1 MSFEKLNALDLR
13 VGKLVQ
19 EVMELRRANAVLQEE
34 LQHAYETKNHQ
45 EERAL
50 AWEEERTQIR
60 DRVEKVLEELDVVE
74 CQNGE
79 LHGAVAGDQS
89 Y

>member
-13 VGKLVQ
+13 VRKLVQ
-19 EVMELRRANAVLQEE
+19 EVIELRRANAVLQEE
-34 LQHAYETKNHQ
+34 LQHAHETKNHQ

-50 AWEEERTQIR
+50 AWEEERSQIR
-60 DRVEKVLEELDVVE
+60 DRVEKVLEELDLVE
-74 CQNGE
+74 CRKGDLQE
-79 LHGAVAGDQS
+79 AVAGDQS

>member
-1 MSFEKLNALDLR
+1 MSFEKLNALDSR
-13 VGKLVQ
+13 VRKLVQ
-19 EVMELRRANAVLQEE
+19 EVVELRRANAVLQEE
-34 LQHAYETKNHQ
+34 LQQAYVTKNRQ

-60 DRVEKVLEELDVVE
+60 DRVEKVLEELDIVE

-79 LHGAVAGDQS
+79 LQETVAGDQS